1 LIYIHV
7 SGHQELHNE
16 TIYLEMEREYFVF
29 NYVHVFVSLW
39 VCTHECR
46 YPWGPEEGAG
56 YPGAGVTDSFDHRDV
71 SAGN

>member
-1 LIYIHV
+1 
-7 SGHQELHNE
+7 
-16 TIYLEMEREYFVF
+16 MEREYFVF

-56 YPGAGVTDSFDHRDV
+56 YPGAGVMDSFDHRDV